1 MKSIF
6 VHELVKLFF
15 SSKRQ
20 EFIERKMIRHFRRS
34 GSILPYPPI
43 IIQLQTQSLCNG
55 RCLFCPYPELSGKLD
70 QGKMDWSLF
79 QKIAD
84 EIVQWKGIGKVML
97 MLQNEPFMDK
107 DFFAYVRYFKDNN
120 PEIKLATVTNGT
132 MLHAS
137 MLEQIAESGLDEL
150 TISLD
155 AFSKETYEALHPGF
169 SFEKLMEGIKRAMR
183 HKPRGLS
190 IRLSFVS
197 TNINY
202 HELTDFI
209 KFAKRVGAQWR
220 SMFFYN
226 RADNV
231 RAYER
236 MRLPAYQWHALKP
249 KLTYKY
255 FYRAC
260 PFPFARMSVLFNG
273 DVIICCHDWH
283 RNVKVGNVGTQTLHG
298 IWGGEKFDAFR
309 KDILNRQYQ
318 KISSCR
324 RCSIAQLST

>member
-1 MKSIF
+1 MGHIFFYELMKLCSG
-6 VHELVKLFF
+6 
-15 SSKRQ
+15 SRRQ
-20 EFIERKMIRHFRRS
+20 EFIELEMIRHFRRT
-34 GSILPYPPI
+34 GSILPYPPFI
-43 IIQLQTQSLCNG
+43 VQFQTQSACNG
-55 RCLFCPYPELSGKLD
+55 RCIFCPYPELSGRLD

-84 EIVQWKGIGKVML
+84 EIVQWKGIGSVML

-107 DFFAYVRYFKDNN
+107 DFSESINYFKRKK
-120 PEIKLATVTNGT
+120 PEVKIATVTNGSI
-132 MLHAS
+132 LHAS
-137 MLEQIAESGLDEL
+137 ILEKVARSGLDEL

-155 AFSKETYEALHPGF
+155 AFSKETYEVLHPGF
-169 SFEKLMEGIKRAMR
+169 SFEKLMEGIKRAMQQ
-183 HKPRGLS
+183 KPRGLS

-202 HELTDFI
+202 HELPDFI
-209 KFAKRVGAQWR
+209 KFAKHIGAQWR
-220 SMFFYN
+220 SIGFFN
-226 RADNV
+226 RADNLK
-231 RAYER
+231 AYER
-236 MRLPAYQWHALKP
+236 MRLRAYQWHALKS

-255 FYRAC
+255 FYRTC

-283 RNVKVGNVGTQTLHG
+283 RNVKIGNAGTQSLHE
-298 IWGGEKFDAFR
+298 IWGGKKFNALR

-324 RCSIAQLST
+324 RCSIAQLSM